1 MENKVKLKKLLKETA
16 HLQQTEFIYCE
27 GHVSKSFTSRKDE
40 NDFAFQQVEA
50 DTMILSTYAKL
61 REYYNGTVIINSE
74 DTDLYVQGAYVAHNL
89 QGNLI
94 KNKNTLFK
102 CTDLVTGNISNM
114 LLQFHVIT
122 LYNHRP
128 GFEKLQKDQEAQHLL
143 QKVGEYLELSDN
155 VGDNMRRFMLLKI
168 YGGKETTC
176 TEGRAPKWRKTK
188 KKIYVRLP
196 PDEDTLH
203 HHLDKVNYLS
213 YLLNRHPSPIGHGWE
228 HIKGKCPP
236 AQYAVPEN
244 S

>member
-1 MENKVKLKKLLKETA
+1 
-16 HLQQTEFIYCE
+16 
-27 GHVSKSFTSRKDE
+27 
-40 NDFAFQQVEA
+40 
-50 DTMILSTYAKL
+50 
-61 REYYNGTVIINSE
+61 
-74 DTDLYVQGAYVAHNL
+74 
-89 QGNLI
+89 
-94 KNKNTLFK
+94 
-102 CTDLVTGNISNM
+102 M

-155 VGDNMRRFMLLKI
+155 VGDNTRRFMLLKI
-168 YGGKETTC
+168 YGGKETMC
-176 TEGRAPKWRKTK
+176 TEERAAKWRKTK

-244 S
+244 SLCLRTTTVLSDDDTDDGSNGQYGHNNDD

>member
-1 MENKVKLKKLLKETA
+1 M
-16 HLQQTEFIYCE
+16 
-27 GHVSKSFTSRKDE
+27 
-40 NDFAFQQVEA
+40 
-50 DTMILSTYAKL
+50 
-61 REYYNGTVIINSE
+61 
-74 DTDLYVQGAYVAHNL
+74 
-89 QGNLI
+89 
-94 KNKNTLFK
+94 
-102 CTDLVTGNISNM
+102 
-114 LLQFHVIT
+114 
-122 LYNHRP
+122 
-128 GFEKLQKDQEAQHLL
+128 L

-176 TEGRAPKWRKTK
+176 TERRAPKWRKTK